1 MSDTKI
7 LVVEDDKI
15 ISLDIQ
21 RVLNAFGYEVPIT
34 VSTGEDAIKIAE
46 ELLPDLILMDISL
59 KGNIDGIHA
68 ASKIKKLSIPIIFLT
83 AYKNKSLIERAQET
97 DPYGYILKPYDEQE
111 LKLTI
116 DMALKKHDKITK
128 MEGIIQETPVALFF
142 INDQHEVIYWNKAME
157 ELSGTP
163 ITEIIGT
170 DKHWQSFYDRKRPCM
185 ADLLMDSKF
194 QMMHE
199 LYSGK
204 IEISDDSCSTEEYFP
219 NVYNGVMLNFSASLI
234 KNIQGRTIGA
244 LEIIDV
250 K

>member
-21 RVLNAFGYEVPIT
+21 RVLNAVGYEVPFT
-34 VSTGEDAIKIAE
+34 VSTGEDAIRFAK

-59 KGNIDGIHA
+59 KGDMDGIHA
-68 ASKIKKLSIPIIFLT
+68 ASQIKNLSIPIIFLT
-83 AYKNKSLIERAQET
+83 AYKNKSLIERAQDT

-111 LKLTI
+111 LTLTI

-128 MEGIIQETPVALFF
+128 MEGIIQETPLPLFF
-142 INDQHEVIYWNKAME
+142 INNEHEVVFWNKAME
-157 ELSGTP
+157 KLSGTP
-163 ITEIIGT
+163 INEIIGT
-170 DKHWQSFYDRKRPCM
+170 NNHWQSFYDSKRPCM

-194 QMMHE
+194 QMMHK

-204 IEISDDSCSTEEYFP
+204 IDISDDSCSAEDYIP
-219 NVYNGVMLNFSASLI
+219 KVYNGIILNFSASLI
-234 KNIQGRTIGA
+234 KNIQGKIIGA
-244 LEIIDV
+244 LEILDV